1 MVAKI
6 DQIIKHFN
14 HKLINFDLRSIEKNQ
29 NGILDGRLGMIY
41 YFFQMYKVENDQL
54 YVDKIAE
61 LLEDVFENCQNK
73 DLKISNDLNFCDG
86 LSGLGLIIKEL
97 MASEILDEGYHEQLT
112 IINDLALKHS
122 LNAIKE
128 NNFDFFYGAIGTL
141 YYLNE
146 VGHISHCET
155 IIDALYEVALQSD
168 YLFYNQN
175 DDDSNR
181 GINFGLAHGN
191 AAIQMVLINILQNG
205 CKKKELSEMIE
216 KGINQLHKF
225 EKEENINSSIKS
237 YFPHNVTIESG
248 TEKIS
253 RSIVLGWC
261 NSEIDLALLFNRF
274 HEVSDTL
281 IYSNT
286 VSKIGMESVKRKT
299 EDTTGVEDY
308 HFCHGSSGIAQ
319 LYNKLLDQTKE
330 ETYHHSYQYWINET
344 IKYLEK
350 EKDEETNGTKIN
362 FLYGWP
368 GALLTLNEYNNPEI
382 KGWDKLFLI

>member
-6 DQIIKHFN
+6 DYITKHFN
-14 HKLINFDLRSIEKNQ
+14 DKLISFDLSSIEKDQ
-29 NGILDGRLGMIY
+29 NGILDGRIGMIY
-41 YFFQMYKVENDQL
+41 YFFLIYKIENDQL
-54 YVDKIAE
+54 YIDKIAE
-61 LLEDVFENCQNK
+61 QLEVVFEHCQNN

-86 LSGLGLIIKEL
+86 LSGLGFILKEL
-97 MASEILDEGYHEQLT
+97 MASEVLDESYNEQLA

-122 LNAIKE
+122 LNAIKA
-128 NNFDFFYGAIGTL
+128 NNFDFFYGATGTL

-146 VGHISHCET
+146 VGHLLHCEA
-155 IIDALYEVALQSD
+155 IIDALYEVALKSN
-168 YLFYNQN
+168 YLFHNQN
-175 DDDSNR
+175 EDESNR

-191 AAIQMVLINILQNG
+191 VAIQMVLINILING

-216 KGINQLHKF
+216 KGIDQLHKY
-225 EKEENINSSIKS
+225 EKEENINSFTKS
-237 YFPHNVTIESG
+237 YFPHNVIIENG

-274 HEVSDTL
+274 HEISGTS
-281 IYSNT
+281 IYSST
-286 VSKIGMESVKRKT
+286 VSKIGMESLKRKT
-299 EDTTGVEDY
+299 VDTTGVEDY
-308 HFCHGSSGIAQ
+308 HFCHGSSGVAQ
-319 LYNKLLDQTKE
+319 LYRKLYDQTQE

-344 IKYLEK
+344 IRYLEK
-350 EKDEETNGTKIN
+350 EKEEETNGTKIN

-368 GALLTLNEYNNPEI
+368 GALLTLYEYNNPEI